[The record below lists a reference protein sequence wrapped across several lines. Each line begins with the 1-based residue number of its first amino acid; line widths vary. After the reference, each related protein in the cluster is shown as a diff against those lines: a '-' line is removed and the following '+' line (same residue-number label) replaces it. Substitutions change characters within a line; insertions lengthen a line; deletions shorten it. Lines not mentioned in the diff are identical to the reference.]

1 MQGGLREACGAL
13 ASARRRSHNNGVVTI
28 LIQPKPCRH
37 CCALTEDREA
47 ERRTDG
53 KGGYFI
59 TMPHNVL
66 NALNYLAALA
76 RATAT

>member
-1 MQGGLREACGAL
+1 MQGGLRKACSAL
-13 ASARRRSHNNGVVTI
+13 ASACRRSNINVVVTI

-53 KGGYFI
+53 KGGCFI

-66 NALNYLAALA
+66 NTVNYLAALA